1 MKRSQV
7 WHALGASVALALA
20 AAPMSLA
27 ARADTRLAVGKA
39 ALTSESN
46 LAANV
51 GEQTGIFK
59 KHGLDVEVIDFG
71 GGGKMI
77 QALTAGSIDIGV
89 GAGIQM
95 AFIVKGATMLAVC
108 EDAST
113 LPFVIGVPWDSP
125 LKTLKDLRGKTI
137 GISSAGS
144 LTDWLAQELARTQG
158 WGSDEITLAAIGSSP
173 SASTAAFRLR
183 RIDAYV
189 GGTSTFLGMEEKK
202 IGRALAPVS
211 SYIGKIAAGTIFAS
225 NRLIETDPDTIRAFL
240 AAWLE
245 TVRYMKTHKAETVKI
260 ERAVTGYSESVTSRD
275 YDLTIGYFTDD
286 CRFDPESL
294 STLKRTFL
302 DMKLLDQPPD
312 MSKLYSEAYLPK

>member
-1 MKRSQV
+1 MRTRQV
-7 WHALGASVALALA
+7 LTAAGAAIALGCMAASL
-20 AAPMSLA
+20 PIP
-27 ARADTRLAVGKA
+27 ARADIKLAVGKSA
-39 ALTSESN
+39 PTSESN

-51 GEQTGIFK
+51 GAKTGIFK
-59 KHGLDVEVIDFG
+59 KHGLDVEVLDFA

-95 AFIVKGATMLAVC
+95 AFIVKGAPMLAVC

-113 LPFVIGVPWDSP
+113 LPFVIGVPWDST
-125 LKTLKDLRGKTI
+125 LKTLDGLKGKTI

-144 LTDWLAQELARTQG
+144 LTDWLAKELARTRG
-158 WGSDEITLAAIGSSP
+158 WKSDEITLAAIGSSP
-173 SASTAAFRLR
+173 SASTSAFRLH

-225 NRLIETDPDTIRAFL
+225 NRLIESNPDAIRAFL
-240 AAWLE
+240 AGWLE
-245 TVRYMKTHKAETVKI
+245 TVRYMKSHKAETVAI
-260 ERAVTGYSESVTSRD
+260 ESATTGYSKDVTSRD

-286 CRFDPESL
+286 CRFDPESMT
-294 STLKRTFL
+294 TLKRSFL
-302 DMKLLDQPPD
+302 DMKLLDAPPD